1 MPNSARSKP
10 DAATDTEHAVEVL
23 KQEDKIQ
30 KALKQTSSAPP
41 SPKSVPHRQKL
52 FLGVYVI
59 FVLVFGG
66 LYFLLNHHAFSLE
79 PSVHMF
85 LSRACLGV
93 VAIVTVVAAAQ
104 SIDVYLVDRV
114 DDRVAEYN
122 VRRILKLVAGC
133 LIVIIL
139 ISVLFVN
146 WYTAVVSLGV
156 FSVIVGLAFQT
167 TFTSFIAWVYIL
179 IRSPYRVGDRI
190 KIDQATGDVIDVSYL
205 DTTLWEFGGDLLS
218 TDHPS
223 GRVIR
228 FPNSKAL
235 NSVIYNYSW
244 PVFPYIWNEIKF
256 SVAYESD
263 LEFIAHTM
271 QQVAEEEL
279 GEAMLKRVRTFT
291 KLLAETPVDRLE
303 VRERPH
309 VVFRV
314 NSNTWLDAIVR
325 YVLSVIL
332 VLMFL
337 MAVVTDVI
345 GVHTVL
351 GAFTTGVLVGQ
362 SSINREFLTKVRVS
376 SVWINGVGS
385 MDLVA

>member
-1 MPNSARSKP
+1 MSNLPRSKP
-10 DAATDTEHAVEVL
+10 DVRNDTEHAVEVL
-23 KQEDKIQ
+23 KQQDNIQ

-41 SPKSVPHRQKL
+41 QPTSVPQRQKV
-52 FLGVYVI
+52 FLGVYI
-59 FVLVFGG
+59 LLVLVFGG
-66 LYFLLNHHAFSLE
+66 LYFLLTQHAFSLE

-85 LSRACLGV
+85 LRRVCLGAM
-93 VAIVTVVAAAQ
+93 AIVMVVAAAQ

-122 VRRILKLVAGC
+122 VRRILKLVAGS

-167 TFTSFIAWVYIL
+167 TFTSFIAWIYIL

-190 KIDQATGDVIDVSYL
+190 KIDEATGDVIDVSYL

-228 FPNSKAL
+228 FPNSKVL
-235 NSVIYNYSW
+235 NSAIYNYSW

-263 LEFIAHTM
+263 LDFVAQTM

-279 GEAMLKRVRTFT
+279 GEAMMKRVRTFT
-291 KLLAETPVDRLE
+291 KLLAETPVDQLE
-303 VRERPH
+303 VRERPN
-309 VVFRV
+309 VIFRV

-325 YVLSVIL
+325 YVVPTRAAGRIKTRLIKKMLARLNEAPDKV
-332 VLMFL
+332 MFPK
-337 MAVVTDVI
+337 AD
-345 GVHTVL
+345 
-351 GAFTTGVLVGQ
+351 A
-362 SSINREFLTKVRVS
+362 R
-376 SVWINGVGS
+376 
-385 MDLVA
+385 

>member
-1 MPNSARSKP
+1 
-10 DAATDTEHAVEVL
+10 
-23 KQEDKIQ
+23 
-30 KALKQTSSAPP
+30 
-41 SPKSVPHRQKL
+41 
-52 FLGVYVI
+52 
-59 FVLVFGG
+59 
-66 LYFLLNHHAFSLE
+66 
-79 PSVHMF
+79 
-85 LSRACLGV
+85 
-93 VAIVTVVAAAQ
+93 
-104 SIDVYLVDRV
+104 
-114 DDRVAEYN
+114 
-122 VRRILKLVAGC
+122 VAGC
-133 LIVIIL
+133 LIAIIL

-190 KIDQATGDVIDVSYL
+190 KIDEATGDVIDVGYL

-228 FPNSKAL
+228 FPNSKVL
-235 NSVIYNYSW
+235 NSVVYNYSW
-244 PVFPYIWNEIKF
+244 PLFPYIWNEIKF

-263 LEFIAHTM
+263 LEFVAQTM

-303 VRERPH
+303 VRERPT
-309 VVFRV
+309 VIFRV

-325 YVLSVIL
+325 YVVPTRAAGRVKSRLIKKMLTRLNAEPDKV
-332 VLMFL
+332 MFPK
-337 MAVVTDVI
+337 AD
-345 GVHTVL
+345 
-351 GAFTTGVLVGQ
+351 A
-362 SSINREFLTKVRVS
+362 R
-376 SVWINGVGS
+376 
-385 MDLVA
+385 

>member
-1 MPNSARSKP
+1 MSNLPRRKP
-10 DAATDTEHAVEVL
+10 DLVTDTEHEVEAL
-23 KQEDKIQ
+23 KQQDQIQ

-41 SPKSVPHRQKL
+41 APSSAPQRQKV
-52 FLGVYVI
+52 FLGAYVLL
-59 FVLVFGG
+59 VLVFGG
-66 LYFLLNHHAFSLE
+66 LYYLLSHHAFSLT
-79 PSVHMF
+79 PSVHTF
-85 LSRACLGV
+85 LSRACLGAT
-93 VAIVTVVAAAQ
+93 AIITVVAAAQ
-104 SIDVYLVDRV
+104 SIDVYLVNRV

-122 VRRILKLVAGC
+122 VRRILKLVAGL

-190 KIDQATGDVIDVSYL
+190 KIDEATGDVIDVGYL

-228 FPNSKAL
+228 FPNSKVL
-235 NSVIYNYSW
+235 NSVVYNYSW
-244 PVFPYIWNEIKF
+244 PLFPYIWNEIKF

-263 LEFIAHTM
+263 LEFVAKTM

-303 VRERPH
+303 VRERPT
-309 VVFRV
+309 VIFRV

-325 YVLSVIL
+325 YVVPTRAAGRVKSRLIKKMLARLNAEPDKV
-332 VLMFL
+332 MFPK
-337 MAVVTDVI
+337 AD
-345 GVHTVL
+345 
-351 GAFTTGVLVGQ
+351 A
-362 SSINREFLTKVRVS
+362 R
-376 SVWINGVGS
+376 
-385 MDLVA
+385 

>member
-1 MPNSARSKP
+1 MPNLAESKR
-10 DAATDTEHAVEVL
+10 DANETEHAVEQL
-23 KQEDKIQ
+23 KQQDKIQ
-30 KALKQTSSAPP
+30 KALKQTSSARPTTR
-41 SPKSVPHRQKL
+41 SVPQRQKV
-52 FLGVYVI
+52 FLGVYI
-59 FVLVFGG
+59 LLVLIFGG
-66 LYFLLNHHAFSLE
+66 LYFLLTHHAFSLE

-85 LSRACLGV
+85 LRRACFGAM
-93 VAIVTVVAAAQ
+93 AIVTVVAAAQ
-104 SIDVYLVDRV
+104 SIDVYLVDCV
-114 DDRVAEYN
+114 DDRVAQYN
-122 VRRILKLVAGC
+122 VRRILKLLAAC

-167 TFTSFIAWVYIL
+167 TFTSFVAWVYIL
-179 IRSPYRVGDRI
+179 IRAPYRVGDRI
-190 KIDQATGDVIDVSYL
+190 KIDDATGDVIDVSYL

-228 FPNSKAL
+228 FPNSRVF
-235 NSVIYNYSW
+235 NSAVYNYSW

-263 LEFIAHTM
+263 LEFVAHTM

-303 VRERPH
+303 VRERPN
-309 VVFRV
+309 VIFRV

-325 YVLSVIL
+325 YL
-332 VLMFL
+332 VPPRAAGRTKTRLIKKMLARLNEEPNKVMFPK
-337 MAVVTDVI
+337 AD
-345 GVHTVL
+345 
-351 GAFTTGVLVGQ
+351 A
-362 SSINREFLTKVRVS
+362 R
-376 SVWINGVGS
+376 
-385 MDLVA
+385 

>member
-1 MPNSARSKP
+1 MSNLPRSRP
-10 DAATDTEHAVEVL
+10 DAATETEHAVEAL
-23 KQEDKIQ
+23 KQQDNIQ

-41 SPKSVPHRQKL
+41 APRSAPQRQKV
-52 FLGVYVI
+52 FLGAYVLL
-59 FVLVFGG
+59 VLVLGG
-66 LYFLLNHHAFSLE
+66 SYYLLNHHAFSLT
-79 PSVHMF
+79 PGVHTF
-85 LSRACLGV
+85 LSRICLGGA
-93 VAIVTVVAAAQ
+93 AIITVIAATQ
-104 SIDVYLVDRV
+104 SIDVYLVDRF

-122 VRRILKLVAGC
+122 VRRILKLVTGC
-133 LIVIIL
+133 LIAIIL

-167 TFTSFIAWVYIL
+167 TFTSFIAWIYIL

-190 KIDQATGDVIDVSYL
+190 KIDQATGDVIDVGYL

-228 FPNSKAL
+228 FPNSKVL

-244 PVFPYIWNEIKF
+244 PLFPYIWNEIKF

-263 LEFIAHTM
+263 LEFVADTM

-303 VRERPH
+303 VRERPN

-325 YVLSVIL
+325 YVVPTRSAGRVKSRLIKKMLARLNEAPDKV
-332 VLMFL
+332 MFPK
-337 MAVVTDVI
+337 AD
-345 GVHTVL
+345 
-351 GAFTTGVLVGQ
+351 A
-362 SSINREFLTKVRVS
+362 R
-376 SVWINGVGS
+376 
-385 MDLVA
+385 